1 MDGLSLMRQLAWS
14 DVPAGSVILGRNG
27 LQYRTIGQS
36 DASKITLEP
45 VAGGAQ
51 VSLVPQGPA
60 QVLSEPLPSLE
71 PVRRNQAW
79 DAVDETQSAAD
90 AKHLDWIAELP
101 AAEAEAVM
109 VLDRILTGEW
119 ESQVTTSKNWLI
131 EDQAS
136 MTVTELLGHMMHFHG
151 IGMSFTSDEAVGV
164 EWLREMH
171 AEDHQRNR
179 IGDRSYLVHTHD
191 IGTISRY
198 ELLRRMA
205 DAGVLYAT
213 KQRNEAQTYKE
224 AVRLFGEHPQT
235 TYMSRCAVEGQRSGH
250 EICVCDNCLCTRLM
264 KPNAKSSCKMTPGCK
279 GKMERIA
286 PRPQRFKP

>member
-1 MDGLSLMRQLAWS
+1 MRQLAWS

-27 LQYRTIGQS
+27 LQYRTVGQS

-45 VAGGAQ
+45 VAGGTQ
-51 VSLVPQGPA
+51 VQLVPQGPA
-60 QVLSEPLPSLE
+60 QVLSQPLPSLE
-71 PVRRNQAW
+71 PVRRPAAW
-79 DAVDETQSAAD
+79 DAVDEAQAAAD
-90 AKHLDWIAELP
+90 AEHLDWISELP

-119 ESQVTTSKNWLI
+119 ESQVTTSKQWLI

-136 MTVTELLGHMMHFHG
+136 MNHAELIGHMIHFHSLG
-151 IGMSFTSDEAVGV
+151 NWSFQEPITDMLQSV
-164 EWLREMH
+164 H
-171 AEDHQRNR
+171 SEDHQRNR

-198 ELLRRMA
+198 ELLKRMA

-235 TYMSRCAVEGQRSGH
+235 TYMSRCAIEGQRSGH
-250 EICVCDNCLCTRLM
+250 EICVCNTCLSTRLM
-264 KPNAKSSCKMTPGCK
+264 KPDAKSTCKMTPGCK

>member
-1 MDGLSLMRQLAWS
+1 MRQLAWS

-27 LQYRTIGQS
+27 LQYRTVGQS

-51 VSLVPQGPA
+51 VQLMPQGPA
-60 QVLSEPLPSLE
+60 QVLSTPLPSLE
-71 PVRRNQAW
+71 PVRRPAAW
-79 DAVDETQSAAD
+79 DTIDEAQAAAD
-90 AKHLDWIAELP
+90 AKHLDWISELP
-101 AAEAEAVM
+101 AAEAEAVLT
-109 VLDRILTGEW
+109 LDRILTGEW
-119 ESQVTTSKNWLI
+119 EGQVTTSKNWLI

-136 MTVTELLGHMMHFHG
+136 MSDNELCGHMAHFHG
-151 IGMSFTSDEAVGV
+151 FDAIINRDTLKDS
-164 EWLREMH
+164 H

-198 ELLRRMA
+198 ELLKRMA

-235 TYMSRCAVEGQRSGH
+235 TYMSRLTIEGQRSGH
-250 EICVCDNCLCTRLM
+250 ELCVCSMCLTVRMM
-264 KPNAKSSCKMTPGCK
+264 KPDAKSKCKMTPHCT
-279 GKMERIA
+279 GKMERIQA
-286 PRPQRFKP
+286 RPQRFKP